1 MWGDFASDE
10 DMEETEA
17 LTLNTGGEWTD
28 EDFVGFGVEKVT
40 ITDTNEDSTFN
51 VKKSDDVIVES
62 VTRKYLFVKLSF

>member
-10 DMEETEA
+10 DLEETEA
-17 LTLNTGGEWTD
+17 LTREGVGEWT
-28 EDFVGFGVEKVT
+28 EEHFVSFGVEKVT